1 MEKTKIKACIAEL
14 KTEIAVCC
22 PDCRTIKQAGKYL
35 SDFSEKPDIK
45 IEFPLDFLEKRQKE
59 NPHLPLS
66 ECEYI
71 WTGYEFC
78 RRLVS
83 FDGFVLHASAVMYK
97 ERAYLFSAPSGMGK
111 STHTSIWQRVF
122 GKEAVIIN
130 DDKPAIRKIG
140 DTIYALGTPWSG
152 KSDINENIKAPIAGI
167 CFLSRGNVN
176 KIEKIG
182 GSLALYMIL
191 NQTMRL
197 PFPEF
202 MDKLLS
208 LTDTVMSRI
217 PVYRMECNTEDEAA
231 KVAFECMSK
240 GD

>member
-1 MEKTKIKACIAEL
+1 MEKPKTKAIIAEL
-14 KTEIAVCC
+14 KTEISVSC
-22 PDCRTIKQAGKYL
+22 PDCRIIKQAEKYRA
-35 SDFSEKPDIK
+35 DFSEDPDIK
-45 IEFPLDFLEKRQKE
+45 IGFPIDFLEKRQKE
-59 NPHLPLS
+59 NPTLPLS

-83 FDGFVLHASAVMYK
+83 FDGFVLHASAVSYK
-97 ERAYLFSAPSGMGK
+97 GRAYLFSAPSGMGK

-122 GKEAVIIN
+122 GSDAVIIN

-140 DTIYALGTPWSG
+140 DTIYACGTPWSG
-152 KSDINENIKAPIAGI
+152 KSDINENIKVPLAGI
-167 CFLSRGNVN
+167 CFLSRGSVN

-182 GSLALYMIL
+182 GNLALYMIL

-202 MDKLLS
+202 MDSLLS

-217 PVYRMECNTEDEAA
+217 PVYRMECNTDDEAA
-231 KVAFECMSK
+231 RVAFEFMSK
-240 GD
+240 GV